1 MVQEVARQMVEQNG
15 RAALRIIHGLIEHAV
30 KTDDYW
36 AAEPWRNVE
45 THVRKELVF
54 VALAVTSL
62 IG

>member
-36 AAEPWRNVE
+36 NLGEMSRPTFERNWC
-45 THVRKELVF
+45 
-54 VALAVTSL
+54 SSP
-62 IG
+62 